1 MNAFYDEYDMEI
13 DTDNEYWR
21 KAFKKCQGGIAII
34 PHTSPSIEEMRKY
47 YPNWIP
53 KENANVLDNRTIN
66 LRANVVVD
74 MDDTKDGP
82 TM

>member
-1 MNAFYDEYDMEI
+1 MAWQGKADLAEAFAEI
-13 DTDNEYWR
+13 LNEAL
-21 KAFKKCQGGIAII
+21 KNCHGGIRIPVI

-66 LRANVVVD
+66 IRANVVVD